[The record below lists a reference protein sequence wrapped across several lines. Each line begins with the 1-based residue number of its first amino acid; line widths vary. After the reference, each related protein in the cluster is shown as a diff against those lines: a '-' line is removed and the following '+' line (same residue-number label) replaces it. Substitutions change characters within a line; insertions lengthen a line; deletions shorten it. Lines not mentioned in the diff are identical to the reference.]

1 MNDSKSDLHT
11 RDLSHVVWRKS
22 SASGPEHNCVEVA
35 DLTNGA
41 VAIRDS
47 KDTRRAPLRF
57 NAAEWAAFRAGLI
70 SGEI

>member
-1 MNDSKSDLHT
+1 M
-11 RDLSHVVWRKS
+11 WRKS

-35 DLTNGA
+35 DLPGGA

-57 NAAEWAAFRAGLI
+57 NATEWAAFRQGLI
-70 SGEI
+70 SGAI